1 MQLGLQNKVAIVTG
15 AAQGIG
21 LQIAAALHA
30 EGVRLVCA
38 DIDAAKLALLPQTP
52 DFAVFTVDVS
62 QEADLQALVAFTLER
77 FDKIDILVNNAGIC
91 PRTALEEITPAQ
103 WDKVMAVNL
112 RSVFLLSQ
120 YVLPHFQSQRW
131 GRIINMASAAG
142 KIGGL
147 QVGAHYAASKAAVIC
162 LTKTLAL
169 YAAAFNAT
177 VNAVCPGVI
186 ATEMTTNIGPE
197 KIENYTRRIPL
208 QRLGTAQDVAQTVVF
223 LASEAAAYL
232 TGEITDVNGGFVMD

>member
-112 RSVFLLSQ
+112 RSVFFAESICFTSLSIAALGAYHQ
-120 YVLPHFQSQRW
+120 Y
-131 GRIINMASAAG
+131 
-142 KIGGL
+142 
-147 QVGAHYAASKAAVIC
+147 
-162 LTKTLAL
+162 
-169 YAAAFNAT
+169 
-177 VNAVCPGVI
+177 
-186 ATEMTTNIGPE
+186 
-197 KIENYTRRIPL
+197 
-208 QRLGTAQDVAQTVVF
+208 
-223 LASEAAAYL
+223 
-232 TGEITDVNGGFVMD
+232 GFRCR